1 MNIRA
6 RAMVPE
12 RGGEELDQG
21 YPQREWLCRLLKILT
36 PARRLASRTPVE
48 EHNAA
53 HRRKRER
60 ASFVGARDFS
70 NMGVSE
76 KIVHGTQAFVLV
88 IYARLIAY
96 RVQRKRF
103 SGWVGVGKCLSS
115 LQEAEVCL
123 SHPIKSPHIPKSSL
137 CGRVQWL
144 LRFVEGL
151 QQRLKVSCAL

>member
-1 MNIRA
+1 
-6 RAMVPE
+6 MVPE
-12 RGGEELDQG
+12 RGVWDLVQG
-21 YPQREWLCRLLKILT
+21 YAQRERLCRFLQILT

-53 HRRKRER
+53 HRRKREH
-60 ASFVGARDFS
+60 ASFVGAIGLS

-88 IYARLIAY
+88 IYARLTAY

-123 SHPIKSPHIPKSSL
+123 SHPLRGLHIPKSSL
-137 CGRVQWL
+137 CGCVQCYSDL
-144 LRFVEGL
+144 FRASNSG
-151 QQRLKVSCAL
+151 